1 VKVSSVTLRVRN
13 MSGASGSPPAKHSKK
28 EDEPKESPP
37 AEAPKEK
44 GRTVPAL
51 TAPIQP
57 ALLKV
62 SALTCHNPLD
72 LKAMPCHELHENP
85 LDLKAMPFPDH
96 GSYTF
101 SCTLAGEVAD
111 VSDAFGG
118 SSD

>member
-1 VKVSSVTLRVRN
+1 

-62 SALTCHNPLD
+62 SAVTCH
-72 LKAMPCHELHENP
+72 NP

-101 SCTLAGEVAD
+101 SCTLAGEVVD